1 MTGMATRRVFQLLS
15 VTALV
20 WHLMPADAAAGPAS
34 RPAST
39 QPIDVQVELRRSR
52 PDYVVYV
59 PKSLDGSTLDTG
71 NEHFLVFDGPDGS
84 LMAVWTQSTCE
95 GAGDHR
101 IMFSRSADEGATWSP
116 PRRIAGIARKG
127 EGLQASW
134 GFPLLSAAGRI
145 YVVYNQYQ
153 GIADYHPQVTG
164 TMDCVYSDDLGRTWS
179 KPGTIPMKR
188 SPLDHPDPKYPANWI
203 VWQKPMKD
211 LAGKWFV
218 GFTRWVSPKVR
229 RPPPAKAG
237 WTAAESVVEFMRFEN
252 IDDNPAP
259 PDIHISW
266 HAFGDQ
272 ALRVPYPADPLLS
285 VAQEPS
291 IVRLPDKRLFCTMR
305 TMTGYIWYS
314 LSGDD
319 GRSWCGPRPLLR
331 RDHGQPILQPIFCC
345 PIYQMADGRY
355 LLIHHPAFGG
365 KDPGNSNGPSS
376 NRRPAYIAVG
386 QFRPG
391 AQQPL
396 WFSESRLLMDN
407 DGAGLGPLDRVD
419 IGGYTSFTSRG
430 GNNVLWHPERK
441 FFLLGKK
448 ITPEILAGLD
458 VPR

>member
-1 MTGMATRRVFQLLS
+1 LLGFGFQG
-15 VTALV
+15 
-20 WHLMPADAAAGPAS
+20 AAGGAGADS
-34 RPAST
+34 RPT
-39 QPIDVQVELRRSR
+39 TRPVDLRVEMQRSR

-59 PKSLDGSTLDTG
+59 PKSADGSTFDAG

-84 LMAVWTQSTCE
+84 LMAVWTQSTHE

-101 IMFSRSADEGATWSP
+101 IMFTRSTDEGATWSAP
-116 PRRIAGIARKG
+116 LRIAGPARKG
-127 EGLQASW
+127 EGYQASW
-134 GFPLLSAAGRI
+134 AFPLLSASGRV

-153 GIADYHPQVTG
+153 GVSDYHHQMTG
-164 TMDCVYSDDLGRTWS
+164 TMDCVYSDDLGRSWS

-188 SPLDHPDPKYPANWI
+188 SSLDHPDAKYPANWI

-211 LAGKWFV
+211 LEGKWYV

-229 RPPPAKAG
+229 RPPPAGAG
-237 WTAAESVVEFMRFEN
+237 WTAAESVCEFMRFEN
-252 IDDNPAP
+252 IDANPEAG
-259 PDIHISW
+259 DIRISW
-266 HAFGDQ
+266 YASDNQ
-272 ALRVPYPADPLLS
+272 ALRVPHQADPLLS

-291 IVRLPDKRLFCTMR
+291 IVRLPDKRLFCTLR

-314 LSGDD
+314 LSADD
-319 GRSWCGPRPLLR
+319 GRTWCAPRPLLR
-331 RDHGQPILQPIFCC
+331 KDHGRPILQPIFCC

-365 KDPGNSNGPSS
+365 KDPGNSGGPKS

-386 QFRPG
+386 EFRPG
-391 AQQPL
+391 AEQPI

-407 DGAGLGPLDRVD
+407 DGLGMGPLERVD
-419 IGGYTSFTSRG
+419 IGGYTSFTTRG

-448 ITPEILAGLD
+448 ITDGLLAGLE